1 MPAPGLVELVV
12 IALSVIIPV
21 VAIVAIGRLILAPFR
36 RGDSAVRVSKDRFAS
51 GEIDEAEY
59 LRLRSVLQRG

>member
-1 MPAPGLVELVV
+1 MPAPGIVELVV
-12 IALSVIIPV
+12 VALGVIIPV
-21 VAIVAIGRLILAPFR
+21 VLVVAIGRMIMAPFR
-36 RGDSAVRVSKDRFAS
+36 REDPAVQILKDRFAS

>member
-1 MPAPGLVELVV
+1 MPAPGIVELVV
-12 IALSVIIPV
+12 IALGVIIPV
-21 VAIVAIGRLILAPFR
+21 VLIVAIGRLILAPFR
-36 RGDSAVRVSKDRFAS
+36 REDPAVQVLKDRFAS